1 MSEEIQ
7 AKAPN
12 IRLDNR
18 GFVIPDNEHYPVIP
32 AVRYTPSYNKTKL
45 VSVDGRSFFTVVDEE
60 NPVTL
65 NQANLVKEDGVT
77 YGKIYVAGEGYVAD
91 RTKALDAP
99 EAASRANGCS
109 RPLAKVKILELHVS
123 AQRVLIQDTRFFLP
137 VLMAATLKMYS
148 WKILR

>member
-1 MSEEIQ
+1 M
-7 AKAPN
+7 
-12 IRLDNR
+12 
-18 GFVIPDNEHYPVIP
+18 
-32 AVRYTPSYNKTKL
+32 RYTPSYNKTKL

-91 RTKALDAP
+91 CTKALDAP